1 MHMTIHRLDLDVAI
15 YRDRVQV
22 THRAT
27 GAFIDQRAEYP
38 FSDEHLLIAHPR
50 FLEDTMVRAIRK
62 ILQQGGFA
70 LREPIAHVVG
80 CDGELDDAARA
91 VIEDCL
97 RETGMKDVIFD
108 LA

>member
-1 MHMTIHRLDLDVAI
+1 MQMAIHRLDLDVAI

-27 GAFIDQRAEYP
+27 GVFVDQRAKYA
-38 FSDEHLLIAHPR
+38 FSSETHLVEHPR
-50 FLEDTMVRAIRK
+50 YLEDTMVRAIRK

-80 CDGELDDAARA
+80 CDGELDDTARTI
-91 VIEDCL
+91 IEECL
-97 RETGMKDVIFD
+97 RETGMTQVIFD
-108 LA
+108 LP